1 MIGIIINSGFLRLKI
16 NEIEWEMISAFVN
29 DANITATTALEVY
42 AEFLSQSGL
51 KEKKIRN
58 NAKKL

>member
-1 MIGIIINSGFLRLKI
+1 
-16 NEIEWEMISAFVN
+16 MISAFVN